1 MPLSPIHE
9 THECPHWQVDS
20 EGHLRPIPTSGD
32 ASVLTMAST
41 RKPHYISVSST
52 ILQAAL
58 TPTEKLVYIAIKSRQ
73 GKGDGWCFAT
83 RQTLADDLASSKSSV
98 KRSIKT
104 LFKQGWIEA
113 DGRRLRCLD
122 SQIKGVKLTPPSEI
136 VTINTNKKERRTR
149 EFSKPSDVQLD
160 EALTAYCNE
169 KAPSINAEAFLE
181 HFRLQVE
188 AKGYQFKNHRAAFQN
203 WIRQE
208 EHRDDSRFRLERLRV
223 QADVPVLAERRK
235 RAAPFP
241 RHRLPDVLAAFPTLT
256 QDDVYAAGEFRG
268 VPQVKVK
275 LECLIALGQV
285 TP

>member
-1 MPLSPIHE
+1 M
-9 THECPHWQVDS
+9 
-20 EGHLRPIPTSGD
+20 
-32 ASVLTMAST
+32 TMTST
-41 RKPHYISVSST
+41 RKPHFISVSST

-98 KRSIKT
+98 NRSIKA
-104 LFKQGWIEA
+104 LLKQGWIEA

-122 SQIKGVKLTPPSEI
+122 SQIKRVKLTPLEGVNLNPLGVNLIPEGVKLTPPSEI

-149 EFSKPSDVQLD
+149 TYPNPSDVDLD
-160 EALTAYCNE
+160 EALLAYCNE
-169 KAPSINAEAFLE
+169 KAPSIDAEAFLE

-208 EHRDDSRFRLERLRV
+208 ERRDDSRFRLERLRV

-241 RHRLPDVLAAFPTLT
+241 RHRLPDVLAAFPTLA

-285 TP
+285 TL